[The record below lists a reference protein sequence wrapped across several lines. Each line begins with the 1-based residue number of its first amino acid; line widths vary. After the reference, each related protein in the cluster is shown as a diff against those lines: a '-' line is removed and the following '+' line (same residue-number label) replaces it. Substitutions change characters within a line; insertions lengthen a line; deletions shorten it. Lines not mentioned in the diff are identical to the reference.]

1 VLNMVGAFYNTFMP
15 GSTGGD
21 LLKAYYASKHTDHR
35 TRAVLSVIIDRVI
48 GLVALII
55 MGGVM
60 ASIQYWR
67 SPSPDDPATRDCR
80 RVAIGSGL
88 IMLAVIGGMMVF
100 FTPLLRRLFGV
111 DYILSKLPMQKL
123 VQNAIQVMKIY
134 KRRPA
139 LVIWA
144 LIITFPVHITVVIS
158 AMLAGKAFGL
168 PLPSLYYFVVVP
180 VVVLVGAIPI
190 SPQGAGVMEF
200 FAINL
205 TKQYGMTVGQA
216 FALTM
221 AIRIVQM
228 FWNLTGGVL
237 VFRGGYHAPS
247 TKEQEELESDEDQ
260 NKQTIA
266 NTGEAPVPQR

>member
-1 VLNMVGAFYNTFMP
+1 
-15 GSTGGD
+15 
-21 LLKAYYASKHTDHR
+21 
-35 TRAVLSVIIDRVI
+35 
-48 GLVALII
+48 
-55 MGGVM
+55 
-60 ASIQYWR
+60 
-67 SPSPDDPATRDCR
+67 
-80 RVAIGSGL
+80 
-88 IMLAVIGGMMVF
+88 
-100 FTPLLRRLFGV
+100 
-111 DYILSKLPMQKL
+111 
-123 VQNAIQVMKIY
+123 MKIY

-221 AIRIVQM
+221 AIRLVQM
-228 FWNLTGGVL
+228 FWNLTGGVF

-247 TKEQEELESDEDQ
+247 TKEQEELEQDDEDDEPSIERP
-260 NKQTIA
+260 TA
-266 NTGEAPVPQR
+266 VPQEG